1 MRRPDVDRYLQI
13 EPGAGVVNVL
23 SGRIPFAQAVMR
35 WVDGGLDVLPA
46 GPVPLNPS
54 ELLGSRAMA
63 ALLEDVRPRYD
74 FVILDTPAVLPVAD
88 AAAVSARADG
98 AVLVVRYGRT
108 SEEQVSDAV
117 GSLETVG
124 APLLGVVLTRTP
136 GSRRRRRRGGAGA
149 YPEPDPSAPRR
160 AAFPAAQ
167 RGGASGGVT
176 VRQRARRGA
185 GRSNWRTTARCVP
198 PRPLAADGRPSA
210 VADRAGQADQ
220 TTGAAD
226 RRGHPSRPHVDRV
239 PRQPPRAQRG
249 TGRRG
254 VVRLGEEPYLR
265 AGEVHEGETGSGRAS
280 RSRDWPTA
288 PGLTR

>member
-1 MRRPDVDRYLQI
+1 M
-13 EPGAGVVNVL
+13 NVL

-54 ELLGSRAMA
+54 ELLGSRAMT

-88 AAAVSARADG
+88 AVAVSARADG

-149 YPEPDPSAPRR
+149 YPEPDPSALQQRPSPPR
-160 AAFPAAQ
+160 
-167 RGGASGGVT
+167 SE
-176 VRQRARRGA
+176 A
-185 GRSNWRTTARCVP
+185 GRPV
-198 PRPLAADGRPSA
+198 
-210 VADRAGQADQ
+210 
-220 TTGAAD
+220 
-226 RRGHPSRPHVDRV
+226 
-239 PRQPPRAQRG
+239 
-249 TGRRG
+249 
-254 VVRLGEEPYLR
+254 
-265 AGEVHEGETGSGRAS
+265 AS
-280 RSRDWPTA
+280 RSDNGHGAVPTEQLA
-288 PGLTR
+288 DHGAVRPSPTPRR